1 MVVFMVN
8 ILPRACYC
16 RVLAV
21 IVIFYANHIT

>member
-1 MVVFMVN
+1 MVN